1 MKAFIFDMDGVLIDS
16 EPLHI
21 EVKLETFRHFG
32 IPFPPEKLPSFAGRT
47 SKDLFTEAL
56 LAHPQAGLTWQEL
69 ASFKHQ
75 RYIDRLIHDPSIQ
88 PITGVTE
95 LLRHLRSKKF
105 RIGLASSSGRNIIEM
120 VLRRFGI
127 RSYFDTIVSGAELP
141 HSKPYPDIYLKAA
154 EGLGIP
160 PCDCTVVED
169 ATAGI
174 AAAKAAGMTCI
185 AFHNPH
191 SGQQDLS
198 QADRIVEHFSEILV

>member
-1 MKAFIFDMDGVLIDS
+1 
-16 EPLHI
+16 
-21 EVKLETFRHFG
+21 
-32 IPFPPEKLPSFAGRT
+32 
-47 SKDLFTEAL
+47 
-56 LAHPQAGLTWQEL
+56 
-69 ASFKHQ
+69 
-75 RYIDRLIHDPSIQ
+75 
-88 PITGVTE
+88 
-95 LLRHLRSKKF
+95 
-105 RIGLASSSGRNIIEM
+105 M
-120 VLRRFGI
+120 VLNRFGI

-141 HSKPYPDIYLKAA
+141 HSKPCPDIYLKAA

-191 SGQQDLS
+191 SGEQDLS